1 VIAWTGRKMVEGLEF
16 AAAVLD
22 LGLRSFREF
31 FLPARRGRGEVFR
44 VIASQILFTG
54 VDALESMG
62 ISLDYRAELN
72 TLTTKP

>member
-1 VIAWTGRKMVEGLEF
+1 L
-16 AAAVLD
+16 
-22 LGLRSFREF
+22 
-31 FLPARRGRGEVFR
+31 LPARRGRGEVFR